1 MMLDK
6 SHLLGLTA
14 PEMSALVGG
23 LRSLGVTNNGHG
35 IFSKDI
41 NKLDNQFFVKLLD
54 MSIDWKSTGHN
65 SFEGYDKTEDMK
77 YTASR
82 YDLAFGSNSQLRAL
96 SEVYASIDGKEKF
109 ISDFISAWIKVMNN
123 DRFDIS

>member
-1 MMLDK
+1 
-6 SHLLGLTA
+6 
-14 PEMSALVGG
+14 
-23 LRSLGVTNNGHG
+23 
-35 IFSKDI
+35 
-41 NKLDNQFFVKLLD
+41 

-65 SFEGYDKTEDMK
+65 SFEGYDKTDDMK

-109 ISDFISAWIKVMNN
+109 ITDFISAWTKVMNN
-123 DRFDIS
+123 DRFDIG